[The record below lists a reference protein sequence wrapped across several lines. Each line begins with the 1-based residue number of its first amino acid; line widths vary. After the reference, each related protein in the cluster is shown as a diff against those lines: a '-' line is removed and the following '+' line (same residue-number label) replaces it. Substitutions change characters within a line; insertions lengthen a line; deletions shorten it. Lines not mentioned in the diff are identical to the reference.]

1 MAVTVLYRKWTD
13 DIVSVASKLLLEE
26 MPLPAGSPGGMEAFR
41 CSLTSSFFFK
51 FYLTVR
57 LQLEQKWVSLL
68 VDGCFLTLNF
78 HCKIIT
84 TRNLKVMWKKAVLL
98 ECCVEIGMVYGE
110 KYKTVTQQV

>member
-1 MAVTVLYRKWTD
+1 MLYRKWND

-57 LQLEQKWVSLL
+57 LKLEQRWVSS
-68 VDGCFLTLNF
+68 
-78 HCKIIT
+78 
-84 TRNLKVMWKKAVLL
+84 L
-98 ECCVEIGMVYGE
+98 ETPAFYSEFSPTEG
-110 KYKTVTQQV
+110 KQQLR